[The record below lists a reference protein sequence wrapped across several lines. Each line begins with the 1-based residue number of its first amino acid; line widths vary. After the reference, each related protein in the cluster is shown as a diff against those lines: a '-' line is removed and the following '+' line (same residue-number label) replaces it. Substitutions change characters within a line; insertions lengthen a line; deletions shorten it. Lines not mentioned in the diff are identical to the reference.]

1 VDAIALLTISS
12 MVLLTLPSRPGWLA
26 HAARPIAVLGLSG
39 VAAIALLPPLERF
52 WLKFPTWMPIPGAF
66 RERAEGTLRQV
77 LRGIRSFHDPGRLGR
92 FIALTAII
100 WCLDGVTTVVLGS
113 AIRVSISLP
122 IAFLLIAGLG
132 LGSAMPSTPG
142 YVGIY
147 QFVAV
152 SILTPFGYS
161 RTDAIAYILLV
172 QAMSY
177 VVLAFWGL
185 IGLGVGQDPRIEDR
199 LSGCEAAP
207 NFREKGIQ

>member
-1 VDAIALLTISS
+1 
-12 MVLLTLPSRPGWLA
+12 
-26 HAARPIAVLGLSG
+26 
-39 VAAIALLPPLERF
+39 LPPLEGF
-52 WLKFPTWMPIPGAF
+52 WLKFLTWMPIPGAF
-66 RERAEGTLRQV
+66 RERVEGTLRQV

-92 FIALTAII
+92 FVALTAII
-100 WCLDGVTTVVLGS
+100 WCLDGVTTVVLAS
-113 AIRVSISLP
+113 AIRLSISLP

-185 IGLGVGQDPRIEDR
+185 IGLGVGQDTRIEDR
-199 LSGCEAAP
+199 SSHYESPP
-207 NFREKGIQ
+207 NFREKGMQ